1 MNDKSQFKTAV
12 SLGIPIAL
20 GYFSVSF
27 AYGMMASGGGIPVW
41 AAVMISMTNVTSAGQ
56 LAGTQLMLAGGALS
70 EIAMTTLVINLRYF
84 LMSLSLS
91 QKVKHGTSLLH
102 RLLFSFGITDEIFAV
117 ASGEKTV
124 TPKFMYGLIL
134 LPYFGWAGGTLAGA
148 AAGYLL
154 PEMLVN
160 ALGIA
165 IYGMFI
171 AIIIPPCRTSKA
183 CLLVVLIAVGG
194 ACLLRYVPGLS
205 SIPSGWAIIICAV
218 TASVIGA
225 ILHPVETETAEE
237 EESDA
242 VSGEIS
248 SSEVQQEVQ

>member
-1 MNDKSQFKTAV
+1 MKEQSQFRTAV

-27 AYGMMASGGGIPVW
+27 AYGMMAAGGGIPVW

-56 LAGTQLMLAGGALS
+56 LAGTQLLLAGGAFS

-91 QKVKHGTSLLH
+91 QKVKSGTSLLH

-124 TPKFMYGLIL
+124 TARFMYGLIL
-134 LPYFGWAGGTLAGA
+134 LPYFGWAGGTLVGA

-154 PEMLVN
+154 PELLVN

-183 CLLVVLIAVGG
+183 CLMVVLIAVG
-194 ACLLRYVPGLS
+194 ASCILRYAPVLS
-205 SIPSGWAIIICAV
+205 EIPSGWAIIICAV
-218 TASVIGA
+218 SASVIGA
-225 ILHPVETETAEE
+225 VLHPVKTEEAVEE
-237 EESDA
+237 DE
-242 VSGEIS
+242 
-248 SSEVQQEVQ
+248 

>member
-1 MNDKSQFKTAV
+1 MKEKSQFKTAL

-27 AYGMMASGGGIPVW
+27 AYGMMAAGGGIPVW

-91 QKVKHGTSLLH
+91 QKVKSGTSLLH
-102 RLLFSFGITDEIFAV
+102 RFLFSFGITDEIFAV
-117 ASGEKTV
+117 ASGEKVV
-124 TPKFMYGLIL
+124 TSKFMYGLIL
-134 LPYFGWAGGTLAGA
+134 LPYFGWAGGTLVGA

-154 PEMLVN
+154 PELLVN

-194 ACLLRYVPGLS
+194 SCLLRYAPLLS
-205 SIPSGWAIIICAV
+205 QIPSGWAIIICAV
-218 TASVIGA
+218 SASVIGA
-225 ILHPVETETAEE
+225 LLHPVSGEE
-237 EESDA
+237 EMNQE
-242 VSGEIS
+242 GEQ
-248 SSEVQQEVQ
+248 V